1 MFTYTCMKNPKRKR
15 QLIGSSAA
23 LISLIV
29 HIILLSLA
37 GGIVALR
44 YFNKTPATFDVVEQ
58 KKLER
63 RQLDIPVQV
72 EPFMEQMSKPARRT
86 TSRITAS
93 APQMVNIPQ
102 QGTYV
107 EMAPMPTFKNS
118 YTNFIQTDRTMIM
131 KSKYRETG
139 YGLSA
144 VDFFGTRGKAEK
156 VLLIVDASPAMVRE
170 DRGGLYAYEIL
181 HEELRLIVDN
191 FRSSTL
197 FNLILHDQDHVAHYQ
212 PALVP
217 ATSHHKTNL
226 LEWVASIN
234 TNVAQLGLSEED
246 ATHIVPTC
254 SYELPMD
261 HSDITGWLKSAQLA
275 TAMQPEIIFFLS
287 GDWGSVT
294 DPETDLSYF
303 ARQKKLTQYLDQRLE
318 TLLNDE
324 DAAEEWE
331 EMALELEELVPVA
344 KKMLELE
351 NQARS
356 DELLDSKIMASS
368 DEILWENDVDIPD
381 WILLEEPDE
390 VGIYPADTRYT
401 FEEIMQTLFIFTM
414 ETYQEKG
421 FPEMNFVLLEKG
433 GSSLNNSA
441 ETASLLTSTEKY
453 KLLTDMLDA
462 RFRIIDAEDPVE
474 NVLDQNIYDIMDI
487 LEEEAEEKELL

>member
-1 MFTYTCMKNPKRKR
+1 MKNPKRKR

-44 YFNKTPATFDVVEQ
+44 YFNKTPATFEVTEQ

-72 EPFMEQMSKPARRT
+72 EPFMQQMSKPARKT
-86 TSRITAS
+86 TSRITAN

-107 EMAPMPTFKNS
+107 EMAPMPTFKSS

-156 VLLIVDASPAMVRE
+156 VLLIVDASPAMVSE
-170 DRGGLYAYEIL
+170 DRGGLFAYQTL
-181 HEELRLIVDN
+181 NEELRLIVDN

-197 FNLILHDQDHVAHYQ
+197 FNLILHDHDHVAHYQ

-217 ATSHHKTNL
+217 ATAHHKTNL
-226 LEWVASIN
+226 LDWVASIN
-234 TNVAQLGLSEED
+234 TNVAQLGLNKTE
-246 ATHIVPTC
+246 ATSIIPTGN
-254 SYELPMD
+254 YELPVTQTDM
-261 HSDITGWLKSAQLA
+261 TGWLKSAQLA
-275 TAMQPEIIFFLS
+275 TTMQPEIIFFLS
-287 GDWGSVT
+287 GDWGSIT
-294 DPETDLSYF
+294 DPDTDLSYF
-303 ARQKKLTQYLDQRLE
+303 ARKNKLNQYLDQRLE
-318 TLLNDE
+318 TLLSDE
-324 DAAEEWE
+324 DVAEEWE
-331 EMALELEELVPVA
+331 EMSLELEELVPVA
-344 KKMLELE
+344 EKMLELE
-351 NQARS
+351 NQARF
-356 DELLDSKIMASS
+356 DELLDPKIVAYA

-381 WILLEEPDE
+381 WILLEEPEE

-401 FEEIMQTLFIFTM
+401 FEEIMQTLFVFTM
-414 ETYQEKG
+414 EIYQERG

-453 KLLTDMLDA
+453 ELLTDMLDA
-462 RFRIIDAEDPVE
+462 RFRIIDAEDPID
-474 NVLDQNIYDIMDI
+474 NVLDQNIYDIMDM
-487 LEEEAEEKELL
+487 LEEEAEEELL